1 MVSLARWYLSI
12 AQVICPCK
20 RSDFSLAFFKCLILH
35 RPMILRLPWSQSS
48 PGIRSLVFYNTF
60 FILILLLSLFHPM
73 SSTADENSSLPSDE
87 WMETFDF
94 SAYLNDYLPDDQDST
109 VDTRFSVN
117 SMPLIPGGTW
127 PGSVESPVYLNHSLL
142 SVQPI
147 NSTMINFPNSAC
159 LKKKLSEI
167 RLRTKK
173 ACNQCR
179 KKKTRCNRKGEEECV
194 PSSKARKS
202 ACRQSARRKVQLSTS
217 IAPSIGPQVNQL
229 ELPDVRCTSDLG
241 YAASITNE
249 LSGSR

>member
-1 MVSLARWYLSI
+1 MSSI
-12 AQVICPCK
+12 AE
-20 RSDFSLAFFKCLILH
+20 
-35 RPMILRLPWSQSS
+35 
-48 PGIRSLVFYNTF
+48 
-60 FILILLLSLFHPM
+60 
-73 SSTADENSSLPSDE
+73 ENSSLPGDE
-87 WMETFDF
+87 WLETFDF

-109 VDTRFSVN
+109 VDTLFSVN

-159 LKKKLSEI
+159 LKKKQSEI

-202 ACRQSARRKVQLSTS
+202 ACRQSTWRKGERSTAIS
-217 IAPSIGPQVNQL
+217 PSIGAQVTQL
-229 ELPDVRCTSDLG
+229 ELPNVRC
-241 YAASITNE
+241 A
-249 LSGSR
+249 